1 MTAPALSTVRLP
13 LRELGRLGYVHA
25 GRVLEGAEAVHVV
38 LPTELV
44 MRGSTGR
51 PASVAL
57 PDTRRAGSAGRVLM
71 GDALRDRV
79 VLVTGGSRGIG
90 AEVAV
95 KAAAEGATVAVHYRT
110 APEAAQRTLARISE
124 GRAGAEADAFAADI
138 AVGAEAEQLVAR
150 VIERFGRIDG
160 LVNNAGLTLV
170 GPFLETTTEQWE
182 AVLRTDLTGAFHTC
196 KAALPSMVERGSG
209 TIVNLASRLG
219 QIGVAETAA
228 YSAAKAGLIGL
239 TRSLA
244 REFGPMGI
252 RVNAVAPGVTIT
264 DMTTDLV
271 DSDEGRRR
279 LRDSALGRFGRAD
292 EVADAVIFLLSD
304 ASSLFA
310 GQTLNPNAG
319 GYMP

>member
-1 MTAPALSTVRLP
+1 
-13 LRELGRLGYVHA
+13 
-25 GRVLEGAEAVHVV
+25 
-38 LPTELV
+38 
-44 MRGSTGR
+44 
-51 PASVAL
+51 
-57 PDTRRAGSAGRVLM
+57 M
-71 GDALRDRV
+71 GEALRDRV

-110 APEAAQRTLARISE
+110 APEAARRTLARIGE
-124 GRAGAEADAFAADI
+124 AGAGADADSFAADI
-138 AVGAEAEQLVAR
+138 AVGSEAEQLVER

-170 GPFLETTTEQWE
+170 GPFLETTTEAWE
-182 AVLRTDLTGAFHTC
+182 AVLRTDLTGSFHTC

-209 TIVNLASRLG
+209 SIVNLASRLG

-244 REFGPMGI
+244 REFGPLGI

-271 DSDEGRRR
+271 DSEEGRRR
-279 LRDSALGRFGRAD
+279 LRDSALGRFGRPD

-304 ASSLFA
+304 ASSLFT

>member
-1 MTAPALSTVRLP
+1 
-13 LRELGRLGYVHA
+13 
-25 GRVLEGAEAVHVV
+25 
-38 LPTELV
+38 
-44 MRGSTGR
+44 
-51 PASVAL
+51 
-57 PDTRRAGSAGRVLM
+57 M

-124 GRAGAEADAFAADI
+124 GRAGADADAFAADI

-244 REFGPMGI
+244 REFGPKGI

>member
-1 MTAPALSTVRLP
+1 MADE
-13 LRELGRLGYVHA
+13 LRG
-25 GRVLEGAEAVHVV
+25 
-38 LPTELV
+38 
-44 MRGSTGR
+44 
-51 PASVAL
+51 
-57 PDTRRAGSAGRVLM
+57 
-71 GDALRDRV
+71 RV

-95 KAAAEGATVAVHYRT
+95 RAAAEGATVAVHYRT
-110 APEAAQRTLARISE
+110 DAAAARGIVE
-124 GRAGAEADAFAADI
+124 KVRATGAEGDCFDADVADGRQ
-138 AVGAEAEQLVAR
+138 ATRLVER

-160 LVNNAGLTLV
+160 LVNNAGLTQV
-170 GPFLETTTEQWE
+170 GPFLDIEPAEWD
-182 AVLRTDLTGAFHTC
+182 AVIATDLTGAFHTC
-196 KAALPSMVERGSG
+196 RAVLPSMVERGSG
-209 TIVNLASRLG
+209 SIVNIASRLG

-244 REFGPMGI
+244 REFGPKGI
-252 RVNAVAPGVTIT
+252 RVNAIAPGVTIT

-271 DSDEGRRR
+271 ESEEGRRR

-292 EVADAVIFLLSD
+292 EVAEAVIFLLSD
-304 ASSLFA
+304 RASLFL